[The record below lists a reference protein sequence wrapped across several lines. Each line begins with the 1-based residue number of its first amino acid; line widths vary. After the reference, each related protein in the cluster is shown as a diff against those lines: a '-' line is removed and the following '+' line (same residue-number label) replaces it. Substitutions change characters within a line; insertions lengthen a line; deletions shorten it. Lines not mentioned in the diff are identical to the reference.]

1 MLLTATYY
9 DIVEANRPTNDPA
22 NPLDTYQTGDIK
34 SKGFEF
40 EAAMEMPG
48 NFQLTAAYSYND
60 AEVTSSLYTYEVGER
75 VNDVPQHMASA
86 WGVKTVPLQE
96 DMALRV
102 GAGVRYIGN
111 TAPTGPTT
119 VPKTPGERKSGV
131 SGQSGAVREE

>member
-1 MLLTATYY
+1 
-9 DIVEANRPTNDPA
+9 
-22 NPLDTYQTGDIK
+22 
-34 SKGFEF
+34 
-40 EAAMEMPG
+40 MEMPG

-111 TAPTGPTT
+111 TVSTGTT
-119 VPKTPGERKSGV
+119 TRSEEHTSEL
-131 SGQSGAVREE
+131 QSLICISYAVFCLKK

>member
-1 MLLTATYY
+1 MRISDWSSDVCSSDL
-9 DIVEANRPTNDPA
+9 
-22 NPLDTYQTGDIK
+22 
-34 SKGFEF
+34 GFEF

-111 TAPTGPTT
+111 TVSMGPTT
-119 VPKTPGERKSGV
+119 VLKTTGYTLVDAMVALERSAENTYEL
-131 SGQSGAVREE
+131 QSLMTT